1 MTRPAPAHS
10 SINSDRRNREQR
22 NPDHWSPARRSAD
35 HWSPR
40 RSASRGFRRTAALLA
55 LAAALVGTAG
65 CSPSPSPNP
74 SAAQTEDRA
83 EATVSVNESGLDLDN
98 GALPADARID
108 DGDLPGVA
116 KLDANLRKAVE
127 AAAADAREDRVDFT
141 VNSGWRSAAYQ
152 KGLLDDAVATYGSRT
167 EAARWVASPE
177 SSPHVSGKAVDIGPV
192 DASSWLSQHGADYGL
207 CQIYGN
213 EMWHYELR
221 PDAAEQGCPAQY
233 SDPTEDPRMRG

>member
-1 MTRPAPAHS
+1 MTRPAPAHPS
-10 SINSDRRNREQR
+10 ADSAHR
-22 NPDHWSPARRSAD
+22 NPGHPGSVRAGQSPV
-35 HWSPR
+35 
-40 RSASRGFRRTAALLA
+40 RGGRNPVSGARRTAALLA
-55 LAAALVGTAG
+55 LAAALVSAAG
-65 CSPSPSPNP
+65 CSPSPM
-74 SAAQTEDRA
+74 QTEDRA
-83 EATVSVNESGLDLDN
+83 EATVSVTESGLDLDN

-127 AAAADAREDRVDFT
+127 AAAADAREDGVDFT

-177 SSPHVSGKAVDIGPV
+177 SSPHVRGKAVDIGPV

-221 PDAAEQGCPAQY
+221 PEAAESGCPAQY

>member
-1 MTRPAPAHS
+1 MMTRPAPAPS
-10 SINSDRRNREQR
+10 SLNSAGSVRAGR
-22 NPDHWSPARRSAD
+22 SPV
-35 HWSPR
+35 
-40 RSASRGFRRTAALLA
+40 RGVGRTAALLA
-55 LAAALVGTAG
+55 LAAAALVGIVG
-65 CSPSPSPNP
+65 CSPNSSPVP
-74 SAAQTEDRA
+74 TEDRA
-83 EATVSVNESGLDLDN
+83 EATVSVTESGLDLDN

-116 KLDANLRKAVE
+116 KLDANLRKAVA
-127 AAAADAREDRVDFT
+127 AAAADAREDGVDFT
-141 VNSGWRSAAYQ
+141 VNSGWRSASYQ

-177 SSPHVSGKAVDIGPV
+177 SSPHVRGKAVDIGPV

-221 PDAAEQGCPAQY
+221 TDAAEQGCPAQY

>member
-10 SINSDRRNREQR
+10 SPDSTQM
-22 NPDHWSPARRSAD
+22 NPDHPGSVRDHRCSVRGGRRA
-35 HWSPR
+35 
-40 RSASRGFRRTAALLA
+40 AALLA
-55 LAAALVGTAG
+55 LAAAALVGAAG
-65 CSPSPSPNP
+65 CSPT
-74 SAAQTEDRA
+74 QTEDRA
-83 EATVSVNESGLDLDN
+83 EATVSFTEPGLDLDN

-108 DGDLPGVA
+108 DGDLPGIA

-127 AAAADAREDRVDFT
+127 TAAADAREDGVDFT

-192 DASSWLSQHGADYGL
+192 DASSWLSQHGAGYGL

-233 SDPTEDPRMRG
+233 SDPTEDPRMRE